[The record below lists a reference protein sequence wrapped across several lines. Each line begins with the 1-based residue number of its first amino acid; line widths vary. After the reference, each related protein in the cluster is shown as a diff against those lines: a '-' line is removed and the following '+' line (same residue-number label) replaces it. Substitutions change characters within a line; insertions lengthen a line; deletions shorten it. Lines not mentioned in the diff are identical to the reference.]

1 MFEKWS
7 VFLESFA
14 PIFGT
19 RKVDGSQ
26 IVNDRLLSR
35 HLD

>member
-1 MFEKWS
+1 MFEKWTAS
-7 VFLESFA
+7 LELFA

-19 RKVDGSQ
+19 HKVDGSQ